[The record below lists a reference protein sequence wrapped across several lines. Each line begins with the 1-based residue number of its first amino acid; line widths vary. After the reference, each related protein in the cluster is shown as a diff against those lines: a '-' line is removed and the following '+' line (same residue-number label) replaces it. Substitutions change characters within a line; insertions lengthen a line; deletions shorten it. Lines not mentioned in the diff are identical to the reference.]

1 MALPLLMAGSLALG
15 SIYTGGKAFD
25 NFRYWSD
32 YRGNT
37 GFSPNYPFKSG
48 EFDYLRN
55 ASALGFSYSGL
66 KNLSGRKSARRS
78 YSRRPNVRRVNA
90 PRREFNPYDHI
101 MEMTPE
107 ERRYYFR

>member
-1 MALPLLMAGSLALG
+1 MALPLLMAGSVALG

-37 GFSPNYPFKSG
+37 GFSPKYPFKSG

-55 ASALGFSYSGL
+55 TSALGFSYSGL
-66 KNLSGRKSARRS
+66 KNLSKSKPRVRARRVS
-78 YSRRPNVRRVNA
+78 NRNSGKVF
-90 PRREFNPYDHI
+90 FNGK
-101 MEMTPE
+101 
-107 ERRYYFR
+107 YYTRDQLRMYYNIW